1 MKKINLTELV
11 LRDGHQCH
19 IATRLKTE
27 DMLPIC
33 PQLDKQN
40 FWSVEAWGGAT
51 FDACVRYLKEDPWER
66 LTKLRKA
73 LPNSRIQMLLRGQ
86 NLLGYRHYSDDVVDL
101 FVKKS
106 ADNGVDVFRIFDAM
120 NDIRNIELSIKSVKK
135 YKKHA
140 EGTISYTTSPVHDI
154 EYFVDL
160 AKKIEDLGSDTLA
173 IKDMASLLT
182 PKVTKDLVEA
192 LTKNISI
199 PIHVHSHATSGLASL
214 NLIAAVE
221 GGATII
227 DTCNS
232 SFSEGASH
240 PTTESIIVALEDM
253 GYQTDIDL
261 SAMDEITQYLKEVR
275 KKYWQFESEFTG
287 LDPRVL
293 VNQVPGGMISNLS
306 SQLKEQSALHRMDEV
321 LDEIPKVRKDLGYP
335 PLVTPTSQIVGTQAA
350 LNVMTGE
357 RYKSITTEVKNYFLG
372 QYGKA
377 PGKIN
382 RDTEKK
388 AIGDQKPIT
397 NRPADN
403 LKPEVSNLK
412 VKSESFAKNEEDM
425 LTYAMFPDIAT
436 IFLQERN
443 AGTLTP
449 EEMLD
454 KEEAMKQGDHFA
466 PSEFNITLH
475 GETYHIK
482 LTGSG
487 SAGEAER
494 PFYVSVDGISE
505 EVLVETLDE
514 VLITP
519 NTQSSTGDKSNE
531 KSKDASKRP
540 KPSHGGCLTTAMPGT
555 IVDIKV
561 NIGDKVSAGDS
572 LVVIEAMK
580 MENEIQAPDGGT
592 VIAIH
597 IAKGDSVSPNET
609 LLEIQK

>member
-1 MKKINLTELV
+1 MSCN
-11 LRDGHQCH
+11 
-19 IATRLKTE
+19 AASA
-27 DMLPIC
+27 P
-33 PQLDKQN
+33 
-40 FWSVEAWGGAT
+40 AW
-51 FDACVRYLKEDPWER
+51 
-66 LTKLRKA
+66 
-73 LPNSRIQMLLRGQ
+73 
-86 NLLGYRHYSDDVVDL
+86 
-101 FVKKS
+101 
-106 ADNGVDVFRIFDAM
+106 
-120 NDIRNIELSIKSVKK
+120 
-135 YKKHA
+135 
-140 EGTISYTTSPVHDI
+140 
-154 EYFVDL
+154 
-160 AKKIEDLGSDTLA
+160 
-173 IKDMASLLT
+173 ASLLT

-382 RDTEKK
+382 RDIEKK

-531 KSKDASKRP
+531 KSKDTSKRP

>member
-1 MKKINLTELV
+1 
-11 LRDGHQCH
+11 
-19 IATRLKTE
+19 
-27 DMLPIC
+27 
-33 PQLDKQN
+33 
-40 FWSVEAWGGAT
+40 
-51 FDACVRYLKEDPWER
+51 
-66 LTKLRKA
+66 
-73 LPNSRIQMLLRGQ
+73 
-86 NLLGYRHYSDDVVDL
+86 
-101 FVKKS
+101 
-106 ADNGVDVFRIFDAM
+106 
-120 NDIRNIELSIKSVKK
+120 
-135 YKKHA
+135 
-140 EGTISYTTSPVHDI
+140 
-154 EYFVDL
+154 
-160 AKKIEDLGSDTLA
+160 
-173 IKDMASLLT
+173 
-182 PKVTKDLVEA
+182 
-192 LTKNISI
+192 
-199 PIHVHSHATSGLASL
+199 
-214 NLIAAVE
+214 
-221 GGATII
+221 
-227 DTCNS
+227 
-232 SFSEGASH
+232 
-240 PTTESIIVALEDM
+240 
-253 GYQTDIDL
+253 
-261 SAMDEITQYLKEVR
+261 
-275 KKYWQFESEFTG
+275 
-287 LDPRVL
+287 
-293 VNQVPGGMISNLS
+293 
-306 SQLKEQSALHRMDEV
+306 
-321 LDEIPKVRKDLGYP
+321 
-335 PLVTPTSQIVGTQAA
+335 
-350 LNVMTGE
+350 MTGE

-382 RDTEKK
+382 TDIEKK

-592 VIAIH
+592 VVAIH
-597 IAKGDSVSPNET
+597 ICLLYTSPSPRD
-609 LLEIQK
+609 Q